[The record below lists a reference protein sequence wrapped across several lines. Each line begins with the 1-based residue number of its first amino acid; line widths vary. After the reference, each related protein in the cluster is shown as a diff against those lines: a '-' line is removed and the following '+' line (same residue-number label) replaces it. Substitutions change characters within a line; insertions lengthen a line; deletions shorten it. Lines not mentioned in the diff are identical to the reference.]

1 MKVTGYTK
9 VLGIFGY
16 PVGHTLSPLIQ
27 NAAIEALCLPYVYIP
42 FEVSPENL
50 RSAINGIKSLGITG
64 VNITVPHKEKVLP
77 FLDEITEEAS
87 LIGSVNT
94 IKNKNGR
101 LIGHNTD
108 SRGYIRSLREDAGF
122 DPKGKKALIIG
133 AGGAARGVIAGLS
146 VNGISEI
153 LIANRTLEK
162 GEALAAEFG
171 GKFKEIKF
179 SAHPLSALTDPAIL
193 SSLDLIVNATS
204 LSLEDKTIGVELSFT
219 PPHALISVIAYKP
232 PMTSFLKQAQEAGRK
247 TLDGLGMLLYQGAI
261 SFEIWTSREAPI
273 LIMRKAL
280 LEAVKAPK

>member
-16 PVGHTLSPLIQ
+16 PVGHSFSPLMQ
-27 NAAIEALCLPYVYIP
+27 NAAIEALGLPYIYIP

-50 RSAINGIKSLGITG
+50 GSAVNGIKPLGIAG
-64 VNITVPHKEKVLP
+64 VNITVPHKEKVIP

-94 IKNKNGR
+94 IENKNGR

-133 AGGAARGVIAGLS
+133 AGGGARGVIAGLS
-146 VNGISEI
+146 VNGIAEI
-153 LIANRTLEK
+153 VIANRTLGK

-171 GKFKEIKF
+171 KKFKGIKF
-179 SAHPLSALTDPAIL
+179 SAHPLSSLKDPDIL
-193 SSLDLIVNATS
+193 SSLDLVINTTS
-204 LSLEDKTIGVELSFT
+204 MGLEGKSIEIELSFT
-219 PPHALISVIAYKP
+219 PSHTLISDIAYKP
-232 PMTSFLKQAQEAGRK
+232 STTSFLKNAQETGRK

-261 SFEIWTSREAPI
+261 SFETWTSYTAPVDV
-273 LIMRKAL
+273 MKKAL
-280 LEAVKAPK
+280 IEAVK